1 MMVENKN
8 KVLIDASAMLSFL
21 FKDESTPQETKLA
34 FEEFANYQLE
44 FIAPL
49 LLKSEVGNALR
60 SAVLQKRLTE
70 AIAKKLFNKFLQIPV
85 TYIKTL
91 DLKQILTLSIKTK
104 LSFYDATYLHT
115 AHSFNLELLTLD
127 KKLKKLAS

>member
-21 FKDESTPQETKLA
+21 FKDESAPQEIKEA
-34 FEEFANYQLE
+34 FAKFTNYQLE
-44 FIAPL
+44 LVAPT

-60 SAVLQKRLTE
+60 SAVLQKRLTDTV
-70 AIAKKLFNKFLQIPV
+70 AKKIFNKFLQIPI

-91 DLKQILTLSIKTK
+91 DLKQILTLAIKTK

-115 AHSFNLELLTLD
+115 AHSFELELLTLD
-127 KKLKKLAS
+127 KKLKKLT